1 MQDRWARWVV
11 SGAEIDKKGRRR
23 ETWWM
28 KLSEKEKILSGR
40 AMQCKQRPW
49 SMMTDTDRTV
59 TNTWSASGWANVVQ
73 RPTALTR
80 HAQLASSDWVV
91 VAPIKSLARNPL
103 LFSFPKE
110 KQKNFWLR
118 LLRVRLITT
127 PTRCAFLGGTWCLKS
142 GTWWPWWDLVGLAY
156 SKVGL
161 GGTWILKC
169 GTWILKVGLGYL
181 KWDLDT

>member
-1 MQDRWARWVV
+1 MNEKGPAGLRLFVFKTNNFFYFFFQEMQDRWARWVV

-103 LFSFPKE
+103 LFSFHKE
-110 KQKNFWLR
+110 KQKK
-118 LLRVRLITT
+118 LLASSAQSPTNYHAHSVRV
-127 PTRCAFLGGTWCLKS
+127 
-142 GTWWPWWDLVGLAY
+142 PWWDLV
-156 SKVGL
+156 S
-161 GGTWILKC
+161 
-169 GTWILKVGLGYL
+169 
-181 KWDLDT
+181 